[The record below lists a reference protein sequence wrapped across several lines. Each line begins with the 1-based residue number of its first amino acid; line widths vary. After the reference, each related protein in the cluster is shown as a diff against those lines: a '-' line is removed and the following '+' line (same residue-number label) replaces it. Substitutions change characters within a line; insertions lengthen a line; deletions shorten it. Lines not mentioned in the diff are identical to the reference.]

1 MIRKNGF
8 NQIFIIIFSVVMIL
22 LFLSFTGW
30 AIQEDEST
38 GTYGVWSLVP
48 PILAI
53 TLCMVLREALISLF
67 LAVWAGATIFYNGNL
82 WSGVNKTASTLVG
95 SVADSWNASIILF
108 FFVVGGLMG
117 MIFFSGGGQAFLE
130 SISKK
135 AHNSKMAQVFS
146 WLGGIVI
153 FIDDYAN
160 SAFIGNLFRPLS
172 DKYHISREKLAYI
185 VDSTAAPV
193 SSIFL
198 ISTWIGY
205 QVGLIG
211 DSLPESVE
219 ASPYFLWLHSI
230 PYSFYSI
237 FAIIMVGIIAYT
249 GRDFG
254 PMLKAEYRAKT
265 THELWAKDSRPLAGT
280 SELKVAQNASLKPI
294 NLWLPILLLVLLSF
308 YFMWVSG
315 GGSEAESFTQAIS
328 DADAMFAILLA
339 TLIAFIVAMV
349 MYISQKIASVAEIMD
364 SFMNGAR
371 MMVYATLILITAWS
385 IGSICD
391 ELGTAPYIVSALG
404 GIMSPV
410 ILPILTFIISALIA
424 ISTGTSWGTMAI
436 VVPIV
441 IPLGVSVGAAL
452 PIVISSVLTGAV
464 MGDHCSPISDT
475 TVMSST
481 FAGSDH
487 IDHVRTQLPYAIT
500 VAFIAVFCYILAG
513 IGVPVIINL
522 IIGIALLYIVVHLLS
537 SISAKQL
544 GIRFPLEETVIVENK
559 KK

>member
-1 MIRKNGF
+1 MLRKNNF
-8 NQIFIIIFSVVMIL
+8 SQYFIAL
-22 LFLSFTGW
+22 LTVLIVLTFLSTIGW
-30 AIQEDEST
+30 ANEENGT
-38 GTYGVWSLVP
+38 GSYGILSLIP

-53 TLCMVLREALISLF
+53 ILCIVLKEALISLII
-67 LAVWAGATIFYNGNL
+67 AVFVGTTILN
-82 WSGVNKTASTLVG
+82 SGKFWIGIEETANILVAQ
-95 SVADSWNASIILF
+95 VADSWNASIILF

-135 AHNSKMAQVFS
+135 ANNSKMAQIFA

-172 DKYHISREKLAYI
+172 DKYYVSREKLAYI

-211 DSLPESVE
+211 ESLPEGINV
-219 ASPYFLWLHSI
+219 SPYYLWLNSI

-237 FAIIMVGIIAYT
+237 LAILMVGIIALT

-254 PMLKAEYRAKT
+254 PMLKAEYRART
-265 THELWAKDSRPLAGT
+265 THQLWAEGARPLAGT
-280 SELKVAQNASLKPI
+280 SELKIAKNASTKPI
-294 NLWLPILLLVLLSF
+294 NLWLPIILLVVLSF
-308 YFMWVSG
+308 YFMWTSG
-315 GGSEAESFTQAIS
+315 GGSSAESFSQAIS
-328 DADAMFAILLA
+328 DADSMFSIFLA
-339 TLIAFIVAMV
+339 TLIAFFVAII
-349 MYISQKIASVAEIMD
+349 MYLVQRIATVAEIMD
-364 SFMNGAR
+364 SFLNGAR
-371 MMVYATLILITAWS
+371 MMVYATLILISAWA
-385 IGSICD
+385 IKAVCD
-391 ELGTAPYIVSALG
+391 ELGTAPYIVNALEG
-404 GIMSPV
+404 VLSPM
-410 ILPILTFIISALIA
+410 ILPILTFLVSCFIA
-424 ISTGTSWGTMAI
+424 ICTGTSWGTMGI

-441 IPLGVSVGAAL
+441 IPLGISVGAPL

-487 IDHVRTQLPYAIT
+487 IDHVRTQFPYSLTATFVT
-500 VAFIAVFCYILAG
+500 VICYLLAG
-513 IGVPVIINL
+513 MGIPVIVVL
-522 IIGIALLYIVVHLLS
+522 LAGVLLLYLLIFILS
-537 SISAKQL
+537 SLSAKQL
-544 GIRFPLEETVIVENK
+544 GISFPLEK
-559 KK
+559 